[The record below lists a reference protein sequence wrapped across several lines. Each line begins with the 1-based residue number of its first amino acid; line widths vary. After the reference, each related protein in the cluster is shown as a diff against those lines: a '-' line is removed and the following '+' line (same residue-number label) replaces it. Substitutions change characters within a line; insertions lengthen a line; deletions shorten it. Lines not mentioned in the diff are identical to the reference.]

1 MASAVRTLTDITE
14 RKKNEIDLARAR
26 DAAEAGVR
34 ARTEFLAVISHEI
47 RTPMNG
53 IIGAAGLL
61 RDMRLDTEQR
71 EYVRIIRESSDHLS
85 SLMQNILDFS
95 RLDMGRLDLEEIAFQ
110 SGRPHPQHDRYAGRP
125 GAGQG
130 VKLEARTGGD
140 VRTGS
145 AAIHHDCGR
154 SW

>member
-1 MASAVRTLTDITE
+1 TVLEVRTSMLPDGGAVRTLTDITE
-14 RKKNEIDLARAR
+14 RKKNENDLARAR

-95 RLDMGRLDLEEIAFQ
+95 RLDSGQLELEEIAFN
-110 SGRPHPQHDRYAGRP
+110 P
-125 GAGQG
+125 GALIQGTIAILGGQ
-130 VKLEARTGGD
+130 A
-140 VRTGS
+140 
-145 AAIHHDCGR
+145 
-154 SW
+154 